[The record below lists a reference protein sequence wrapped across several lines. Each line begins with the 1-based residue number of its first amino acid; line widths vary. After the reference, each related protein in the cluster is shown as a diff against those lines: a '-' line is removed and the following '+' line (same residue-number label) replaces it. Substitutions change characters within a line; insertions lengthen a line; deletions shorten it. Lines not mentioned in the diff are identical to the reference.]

1 MNGLFFFLIYL
12 HCCGDRCWFWFW
24 FQPESLTEAHW
35 THQPCEWINMFL
47 LILDSFFVSI
57 LCLQTSHS
65 KLLLGFYHSVMDL
78 GNFEWM
84 LISATYVYS
93 FITNKWRSSMQ
104 WNCSI
109 FDQMERGNNTYFK
122 WDERDMYLSI
132 RRFTSLSI

>member
-1 MNGLFFFLIYL
+1 MFMVT
-12 HCCGDRCWFWFW
+12 
-24 FQPESLTEAHW
+24 FQTRFYVNMQHDYVGMHLKYV
-35 THQPCEWINMFL
+35 NMFM

-93 FITNKWRSSMQ
+93 FITNK
-104 WNCSI
+104 
-109 FDQMERGNNTYFK
+109 
-122 WDERDMYLSI
+122 
-132 RRFTSLSI
+132 